1 MPRFIARHPL
11 RALGAGL
18 ALALGVAAVPAQAEP
33 GTEPTVRIF
42 AAASLTDALDSAIAR
57 YEEGH
62 DVDVVPVY
70 ASSSTAARQVARGAP
85 ADLYFSANEQWMDW
99 LGEQG
104 IELAERADLLQN
116 RLSLIAADDQPET
129 FTPGQGTSLSTLLG
143 DDERLSVGD
152 PDHVPAGIYAKQA
165 LESLGEWDALA
176 PRLARAD
183 NVRAALALVERG
195 EAPLGIVYRTDA
207 MASDRVHQ
215 LGLFPLD
222 SHPAI
227 RYPVALIDPPA
238 DDAAEAFRAWLAGDE
253 ARAIFTRFGFEAAG
267 AEPAAEDGAE
277 G

>member
-1 MPRFIARHPL
+1 MPRFTARHPL
-11 RALGAGL
+11 RVLGVGL

-33 GTEPTVRIF
+33 DAEPKVRIF
-42 AAASLTDALDSAIAR
+42 AAASLTDALNTAIERFEA
-57 YEEGH
+57 GH

-116 RLSLIAADDQPET
+116 RLSLIAADDET
-129 FTPGQGTSLSTLLG
+129 ASFTPGDGTPLSELLADG
-143 DDERLSVGD
+143 ERLSVGD
-152 PDHVPAGIYAKQA
+152 PDHVPAGIYTRQA
-165 LESLGEWDALA
+165 LESLGEWEALA

-195 EAPLGIVYRTDA
+195 EAPRGIVYRTDA
-207 MASDRVHQ
+207 LASDRVHE

-238 DDAAEAFRAWLAGDE
+238 DGAAEAFRAWLGSDE
-253 ARAIFTRFGFEAAG
+253 AMDVFARFGFEAAG
-267 AEPAAEDGAE
+267 AER
-277 G
+277 

>member
-1 MPRFIARHPL
+1 MPPCTARHPL
-11 RALGAGL
+11 PVLGAGL
-18 ALALGVAAVPAQAEP
+18 ALALGAAVVPAQAEP
-33 GTEPTVRIF
+33 AAKVHIF

-57 YEEGH
+57 FEASH

-116 RLSLIAADDQPET
+116 RLSLIAAADEPAS
-129 FTPGQGTSLSTLLG
+129 FTPGEGMPLGALL
-143 DDERLSVGD
+143 DDGERLSVGD
-152 PDHVPAGIYAKQA
+152 PDHVPAGLYARQA
-165 LESLGEWDALA
+165 LESLGEWGALA

-207 MASDRVHQ
+207 LASEKVHE
-215 LGLFPLD
+215 LGLFPRD

-238 DDAAEAFRAWLAGDE
+238 DDAAEAFRAWLGGDE
-253 ARAIFTRFGFEAAG
+253 ARAIFTRFGFDAAG
-267 AEPAAEDGAE
+267 SKSTDDGAE